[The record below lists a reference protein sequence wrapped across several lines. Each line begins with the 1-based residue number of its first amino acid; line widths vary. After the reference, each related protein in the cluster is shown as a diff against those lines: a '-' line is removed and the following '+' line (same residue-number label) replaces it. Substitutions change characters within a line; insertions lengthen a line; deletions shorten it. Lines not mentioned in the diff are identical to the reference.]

1 MDLRPDTCEAMI
13 RYAPEAEADLGG
25 GAEEWGPGGGVTCAH
40 LAPLP
45 PGAQHAR
52 PQVAVDS
59 TAVCCWVLDLISQRG
74 MITCS

>member
-1 MDLRPDTCEAMI
+1 MRPDTCETMI
-13 RYAPEAEADLGG
+13 RLAPEAEADLGG
-25 GAEEWGPGGGVTCAH
+25 GAVERGPGGGVTGAH
-40 LAPLP
+40 PAPLP

-74 MITCS
+74 IITCS